1 MALGLRCRGLRG
13 LDLAGER
20 LVVMRHDVDNLWG
33 IYGRGLASRVKKLA
47 NYAYLALSPVR
58 LRSLLPGFL
67 ECVLEVVDLERDY
80 GARSTFFFRV
90 PTAPTRELARE
101 LVSKGFEIGYHSDR
115 NDTFDSFL
123 RDLRLLERLAG
134 VKVLGFTKHGHSPVR
149 DGGPWDEGKFV
160 EYGVRAGL
168 KYLAQGEGHP
178 DWELPR
184 VVGGLV
190 VFGHH
195 VTLRRCRIEDVR
207 AYVRSRRLPLILVH
221 PEDISAPGER
231 EKFEEVLSMGRA
243 VSVAEVLRALGAI

>member
-1 MALGLRCRGLRG
+1 
-13 LDLAGER
+13 
-20 LVVMRHDVDNLWG
+20 
-33 IYGRGLASRVKKLA
+33 
-47 NYAYLALSPVR
+47 
-58 LRSLLPGFL
+58 
-67 ECVLEVVDLERDY
+67 
-80 GARSTFFFRV
+80 
-90 PTAPTRELARE
+90 
-101 LVSKGFEIGYHSDR
+101 
-115 NDTFDSFL
+115 
-123 RDLRLLERLAG
+123 
-134 VKVLGFTKHGHSPVR
+134 HSPVR
-149 DGGPWDEGKFV
+149 SGGPWDESRFV